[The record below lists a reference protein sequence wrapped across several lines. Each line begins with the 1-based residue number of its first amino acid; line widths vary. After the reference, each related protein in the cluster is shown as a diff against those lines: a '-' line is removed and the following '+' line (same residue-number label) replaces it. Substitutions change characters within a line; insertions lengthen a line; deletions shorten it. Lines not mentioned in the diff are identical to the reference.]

1 MKTKILFL
9 FLIFPCI
16 LCFQLNAQGAPFY
29 EVDGYMPVFFEKMKQ
44 KLTFP
49 MAYENSGIGKFSKWR
64 KKAREIVYN
73 EMQIL
78 PDAPK
83 SYDME
88 VLETEQRDGYEARK
102 IMFNVSEWSRVP
114 AYLLV
119 PEGEG
124 PFPAI
129 LMLHDHGAHFT
140 IGKEKM
146 IRPFNVSKEVMEDA
160 EKWTIAC
167 YDSIFVGD
175 YFAKNGYVVLSVDA
189 IFWGDRGRKEGP
201 DYDIQQAL
209 ASNFLQ
215 MGSSWGALINID
227 DVRSAEFLAS
237 LPFVNGKK
245 IASLGHSMGGYRSW
259 MASALSDVISV
270 SVNICWFAT
279 TEGLM
284 VMKNN
289 QNKGGSAFSMIIP
302 GLRKY
307 MDYAHV
313 ASIACPKPSLFFNGK
328 NDKLFPVESVEEG
341 YKILRKTWDSQNAGD
356 KLVTKIWDEKHYYNK
371 EMQKETL
378 EFLDKWLKQ

>member
-1 MKTKILFL
+1 MNKYLL
-9 FLIFPCI
+9 SLLIMCCSV
-16 LCFQLNAQGAPFY
+16 LVSAQNDTARY
-29 EVDGYMPVFFEKMKQ
+29 EVSGYMPVFFEQMKQ

-49 MAYENSGIGKFSKWR
+49 MAYENSGIKKFSKW
-64 KKAREIVYN
+64 KEKAREVVYR

-88 VLETEQRDGYEARK
+88 VLEVEKRDGYEARK
-102 IMFNVSEWSRVP
+102 ILFNISEYSRVP

-119 PEGEG
+119 PDGEGE
-124 PFPAI
+124 FPAV

-146 IRPFNVSKEVMEDA
+146 VRPFNVSQEIIEDA
-160 EKWTIAC
+160 EKWSHAC
-167 YDSIFVGD
+167 YDGVFVGD
-175 YFAKNGYVVLSVDA
+175 YFAKNGYVVLAVDA
-189 IFWGDRGRKEGP
+189 LFWGERGRKEEAY
-201 DYDIQQAL
+201 YDIQQAL

-237 LPFVNGKK
+237 LPFVNSKK

-259 MASALSDVISV
+259 MASALTDVIAA
-270 SVNICWFAT
+270 SVNVCWFAT
-279 TEGLM
+279 TDGLM

-328 NDKLFPVESVEEG
+328 NDKLFPVESVENG
-341 YKILRKTWDSQNAGD
+341 YEILRQTWGSQNASD

-371 EMQKETL
+371 TMQKETL
-378 EFLDKWLKQ
+378 EFLDKWLKH